1 MKPLYLEMTA
11 FGPYK
16 DTQRIDFTT
25 LGTDGLFLITGDTGA
40 GKTTIFDAI
49 SYALYGLTS
58 MPGRSAGSMRS
69 DFAPESQATIVTF
82 RFSHRGRQYEI
93 MRQPAYT
100 RHLLR
105 GADRSKT
112 TTVPEKAELTGD
124 GIQPVSGAKNVTD
137 QVQNQILHLD
147 HSQFCQVA
155 MIAQGEFRKV
165 LTASTDERTKILQK
179 IFLTEGYQRMSEIL
193 KTRTA
198 SARALRDRS
207 ASVISDRLQTI
218 RPEAEDVQPALFPDA
233 ASGSASADSVSASP
247 VPAPDAASNIA
258 PSGSMAAVSGTD
270 SACAASSSYVKALSQ
285 LQSIASPVDLLSRR
299 EQVLGLLHD
308 ILRSDQVLSAS
319 LAEAISHLQIEAE
332 ALTRRLALAD
342 SDNRKLDEYQ
352 ASQTMKTQLDAQTPS
367 METRRETLTL
377 RKTIRYSVYPFYEQK
392 QRAGKDAA
400 ASAAAY
406 ARSLA
411 AVSEAKSC
419 HEDAEKRYAAAQAE
433 NALLDQKKLELRQ
446 LQDQIPLYSRRNAL
460 QADLETASAAL
471 RQLDEK
477 ALLLQT
483 RLQDHDAL
491 TRKLKDY
498 VTRSADVPLQK
509 KEADVRLQTLEKQR
523 ESLLDLC
530 RRTRQA
536 EKQRVSWERSKKQY
550 VSVRRQYDS
559 QYAALSEAERRLE
572 MNRAGLLAQ
581 ELKDGAPC
589 PVCGSTVHPHPA
601 SPFLPDASDSRVTV
615 TDETVRSLRAKS
627 DLLRQKK
634 DEAAT
639 EAASLKAAAGTASA
653 QLRDDLVR
661 NLSAIQAEIGLQETE
676 IPPEE
681 DIRDDERLPLSRL
694 ETLLTQLQ
702 AALDSSAAAVR
713 QQVET
718 LSLQLANLQLAQKRQ
733 EKAEEE
739 KRQLDTQ
746 KETLRADRE
755 AVVQRQT
762 ACKAALSGL
771 PVLPFPTLKEAEAA
785 VTAAREVCELLSRQI
800 EEAGQKKEAAA
811 RALAASLASSKAT
824 EAQRDKDRLSA
835 LDAAEKLNQKL
846 KETGLLSEEALLE
859 NLCSEEALKEEEQAL
874 SAFDRQQAAATARLK
889 AAQTA
894 AKGLVRSDL
903 GQLRTSQAEL
913 STRLAALR
921 DKKARTE
928 GRIEN
933 NEAARNSICAE
944 YSRLQQQEHSYEMLD
959 KLYRLVS
966 GQTQNVKITFEQY
979 IQETGFDEITRAA
992 NIRLDMITDGRYRFF
1007 RREEIDAG
1015 KKSKN
1020 ALALD
1025 ILDNYTGKKRPV
1037 STLSGGES
1045 FKASLSLALG
1055 LSDSIS
1061 SRAGGITID
1070 SLFIDEGFGSL
1081 DKRQSLSD
1089 AVNMLVSLSTHHKLI
1104 GIISHCD
1111 ELKEQIRRQIVVT
1124 RGRDGSHV
1132 RVVRED

>member
-137 QVQNQILHLD
+137 LVQNQILHLD

-207 ASVISDRLQTI
+207 ASVISDRLQAI
-218 RPEAEDVQPALFPDA
+218 RTGTENAE
-233 ASGSASADSVSASP
+233 
-247 VPAPDAASNIA
+247 
-258 PSGSMAAVSGTD
+258 
-270 SACAASSSYVKALSQ
+270 ALSQ

-299 EQVLGLLHD
+299 EQALGLLDD

-419 HEDAEKRYAAAQAE
+419 HEDAEKRYVAAQAE

-460 QADLETASAAL
+460 QSDLETASAAL

-483 RLQDHDAL
+483 RLQDHDILA
-491 TRKLKDY
+491 RKLKDY
-498 VTRSADVPLQK
+498 ITRSADVPLQK

-559 QYAALSEAERRLE
+559 QYAELSEAERRLE

-713 QQVET
+713 QQAET

-755 AVVQRQT
+755 SVVQRQT

-811 RALAASLASSKAT
+811 RALAASLASSKAA
-824 EAQRDKDRLSA
+824 EAQRDKDRHSA
-835 LDAAEKLNQKL
+835 LDAAEKFDQKL

>member
-137 QVQNQILHLD
+137 LVQNQILHLD

-193 KTRTA
+193 KARAA

-207 ASVISDRLQTI
+207 ASGISDRLQAI
-218 RPEAEDVQPALFPDA
+218 RTGTENAEV
-233 ASGSASADSVSASP
+233 
-247 VPAPDAASNIA
+247 
-258 PSGSMAAVSGTD
+258 
-270 SACAASSSYVKALSQ
+270 LSQ
-285 LQSIASPVDLLSRR
+285 FQSIASPVDLLSRR
-299 EQVLGLLHD
+299 EQVLGLLDD
-308 ILRSDQVLSAS
+308 ILRSDQALSAS

-411 AVSEAKSC
+411 SVSEAQRQ

-433 NALLDQKKLELRQ
+433 NALLDQKKLELKQ

-460 QADLETASAAL
+460 QTDLETASAVL

-498 VTRSADVPLQK
+498 ITRSADVPLQK

-536 EKQRVSWERSKKQY
+536 EKQRISWERSKKQY
-550 VSVRRQYDS
+550 VSFRRQYDS
-559 QYAALSEAERRLE
+559 QYAALSEAERLLE

-601 SPFLPDASDSRVTV
+601 SPFLPGASDSRVAV

-702 AALDSSAAAVR
+702 AAFDSSAAAVR

-811 RALAASLASSKAT
+811 RALAASLASSKAA

-835 LDAAEKLNQKL
+835 LDAAEKLDQKL
-846 KETGLLSEEALLE
+846 KETGLLSEEVLLE

-894 AKGLVRSDL
+894 AKGLVRSDR

-933 NEAARNSICAE
+933 NEAVRNSICAE

-1132 RVVRED
+1132 RVVREAERIKTDALSGCCLPGRNPNSHG

>member
-137 QVQNQILHLD
+137 LVQNQILHLD

-207 ASVISDRLQTI
+207 TSVISDRLQTI
-218 RPEAEDVQPALFPDA
+218 RPGTENAEV
-233 ASGSASADSVSASP
+233 
-247 VPAPDAASNIA
+247 
-258 PSGSMAAVSGTD
+258 
-270 SACAASSSYVKALSQ
+270 LSQ
-285 LQSIASPVDLLSRR
+285 FQSIASPVDLLSRR
-299 EQVLGLLHD
+299 EQVLGLLDD
-308 ILRSDQVLSAS
+308 ILRSDQALSAS

-367 METRRETLTL
+367 METRRKTLTL
-377 RKTIRYSVYPFYEQK
+377 RKTTRYSVYPFYEQK
-392 QRAGKDAA
+392 QRAGKDAS

-411 AVSEAKSC
+411 AVSEAQRQ
-419 HEDAEKRYAAAQAE
+419 HEDAEKQYAAAQTE
-433 NALLDQKKLELRQ
+433 KALLDQKKLELRQ

-460 QADLETASAAL
+460 QADLEAASAAL

-477 ALLLQT
+477 SLLLQT

-559 QYAALSEAERRLE
+559 QYAALSEAERLLE

-733 EKAEEE
+733 EKADEE

-771 PVLPFPTLKEAEAA
+771 PVLSFPTLKEAEAA

-811 RALAASLASSKAT
+811 RALAASLASSKAA

-846 KETGLLSEEALLE
+846 KETGLLSEETLLE

-894 AKGLVRSDL
+894 AKGLVRTDL
-903 GQLRTSQAEL
+903 GQLRASQTEL

-921 DKKARTE
+921 DRKARTE

-933 NEAARNSICAE
+933 NESVRNSICAE

-1089 AVNMLVSLSTHHKLI
+1089 AVNMLISLSTHHKLI

-1132 RVVRED
+1132 QVVRED

>member
-137 QVQNQILHLD
+137 LVQNQILHLD

-207 ASVISDRLQTI
+207 TSVISDRLQTI
-218 RPEAEDVQPALFPDA
+218 RPGTENAEV
-233 ASGSASADSVSASP
+233 
-247 VPAPDAASNIA
+247 
-258 PSGSMAAVSGTD
+258 
-270 SACAASSSYVKALSQ
+270 LSQ
-285 LQSIASPVDLLSRR
+285 FQSIASPVDLLSRR
-299 EQVLGLLHD
+299 EQVLGLLDD
-308 ILRSDQVLSAS
+308 ILRSDQALSAS

-367 METRRETLTL
+367 METRRKTLTL
-377 RKTIRYSVYPFYEQK
+377 RKTTRYSVYPFYEQK
-392 QRAGKDAA
+392 QRAGKDAS

-411 AVSEAKSC
+411 AVSEAQRQ
-419 HEDAEKRYAAAQAE
+419 HEDAEKQYAAAQTE
-433 NALLDQKKLELRQ
+433 KALLDQKKLELRQ

-460 QADLETASAAL
+460 QADLEAASAAL

-477 ALLLQT
+477 SLLLQT

-559 QYAALSEAERRLE
+559 QYAALSEAERLLE

-733 EKAEEE
+733 EKADEE

-771 PVLPFPTLKEAEAA
+771 PVLSFPTLKEAEAA

-811 RALAASLASSKAT
+811 RALAASLASSKAA

-846 KETGLLSEEALLE
+846 KETGLLSEETLLE

-894 AKGLVRSDL
+894 AKGLVRTDL
-903 GQLRTSQAEL
+903 GQLRASQTEL

-921 DKKARTE
+921 DRKARTE

-933 NEAARNSICAE
+933 NESVRNSICAE

-1089 AVNMLVSLSTHHKLI
+1089 AVNMLISLSTHHKLI

>member
-137 QVQNQILHLD
+137 LVQNQILHLD

-207 ASVISDRLQTI
+207 TSVISDRLQTI
-218 RPEAEDVQPALFPDA
+218 RPGTENAEV
-233 ASGSASADSVSASP
+233 
-247 VPAPDAASNIA
+247 
-258 PSGSMAAVSGTD
+258 
-270 SACAASSSYVKALSQ
+270 LSQ
-285 LQSIASPVDLLSRR
+285 FQSIASPVDLLSRR
-299 EQVLGLLHD
+299 EQVLGLLDD
-308 ILRSDQVLSAS
+308 ILRSDQALSAS

-392 QRAGKDAA
+392 QRAGKDAS

-411 AVSEAKSC
+411 AVSEAQRQ
-419 HEDAEKRYAAAQAE
+419 HEDAEKQYAAAQTE
-433 NALLDQKKLELRQ
+433 KALLDQKKLELRQ

-460 QADLETASAAL
+460 QADLEAASAAL

-477 ALLLQT
+477 SLLLQT

-559 QYAALSEAERRLE
+559 QYAALSEAERLLE

-733 EKAEEE
+733 EKADEE

-771 PVLPFPTLKEAEAA
+771 PVLSFPTLKEAEAA

-811 RALAASLASSKAT
+811 RALAASLASSKAA

-846 KETGLLSEEALLE
+846 KETGLLSEETLLE

-894 AKGLVRSDL
+894 AKGLVRTDL
-903 GQLRTSQAEL
+903 GQLRASQTEL

-921 DKKARTE
+921 DRKARTE

-933 NEAARNSICAE
+933 NESVRNSICAE

>member
-137 QVQNQILHLD
+137 LVQNQILHLD

-193 KTRTA
+193 KARAA

-207 ASVISDRLQTI
+207 ASGISDRLQAI
-218 RPEAEDVQPALFPDA
+218 RTGTENAEV
-233 ASGSASADSVSASP
+233 
-247 VPAPDAASNIA
+247 
-258 PSGSMAAVSGTD
+258 
-270 SACAASSSYVKALSQ
+270 LSQ
-285 LQSIASPVDLLSRR
+285 FQSIASPVDLLSRR
-299 EQVLGLLHD
+299 EQVLGLLD
-308 ILRSDQVLSAS
+308 GILRSDQALSAS

-367 METRRETLTL
+367 METRRKTLTL
-377 RKTIRYSVYPFYEQK
+377 RKTTRYSVYPFYEQK

-411 AVSEAKSC
+411 AVSEAQRQ
-419 HEDAEKRYAAAQAE
+419 HEDAEKQYAAAQAE

-460 QADLETASAAL
+460 QSDLEAASAAL

-483 RLQDHDAL
+483 RLQDHDILA
-491 TRKLKDY
+491 RKLKDY
-498 VTRSADVPLQK
+498 ITRSADVPLQK

-523 ESLLDLC
+523 ESLLDLG

-559 QYAALSEAERRLE
+559 QYAALSEAERLLE

-811 RALAASLASSKAT
+811 RALAASLASSKAA

-835 LDAAEKLNQKL
+835 LDAAEKLDQKL
-846 KETGLLSEEALLE
+846 KETGLLSEEVLLE

>member
-93 MRQPAYT
+93 MRQPAYS

-137 QVQNQILHLD
+137 LVQNQILHLD

-207 ASVISDRLQTI
+207 TSVISDRLQTI
-218 RPEAEDVQPALFPDA
+218 RPGTENAEV
-233 ASGSASADSVSASP
+233 
-247 VPAPDAASNIA
+247 
-258 PSGSMAAVSGTD
+258 
-270 SACAASSSYVKALSQ
+270 LSQ
-285 LQSIASPVDLLSRR
+285 FQSIASPVDLLSRR
-299 EQVLGLLHD
+299 EQVLGLLDD
-308 ILRSDQVLSAS
+308 ILRSDQALSAS

-367 METRRETLTL
+367 METRRKTLTL
-377 RKTIRYSVYPFYEQK
+377 RKTTRYSVYPFYEQK
-392 QRAGKDAA
+392 QRAGKDAS

-411 AVSEAKSC
+411 AVSEAQRQ
-419 HEDAEKRYAAAQAE
+419 HEDAEKQYAAAQTE
-433 NALLDQKKLELRQ
+433 KALLDQKKLELRQ

-460 QADLETASAAL
+460 QADLEAASAAL

-477 ALLLQT
+477 SLLLQT

-559 QYAALSEAERRLE
+559 QYAALSEAERLLE

-733 EKAEEE
+733 EKADEE

-771 PVLPFPTLKEAEAA
+771 PVLSFPTLKEAEAA

-811 RALAASLASSKAT
+811 RALAASLASSKAA

-846 KETGLLSEEALLE
+846 KETGLLSEETLLE

-894 AKGLVRSDL
+894 AKGLVRTDL
-903 GQLRTSQAEL
+903 GQLRASQTEL

-921 DKKARTE
+921 DRKARTE

-933 NEAARNSICAE
+933 NESVRNSICAE

-1089 AVNMLVSLSTHHKLI
+1089 AVNMLISLSTHHKLI

-1132 RVVRED
+1132 QVVRED

>member
-137 QVQNQILHLD
+137 LVQNQILHLD

-207 ASVISDRLQTI
+207 TSVISDRLQTI
-218 RPEAEDVQPALFPDA
+218 RPGTENAEV
-233 ASGSASADSVSASP
+233 
-247 VPAPDAASNIA
+247 
-258 PSGSMAAVSGTD
+258 
-270 SACAASSSYVKALSQ
+270 LSQ
-285 LQSIASPVDLLSRR
+285 FQSIASPVDLLSRR
-299 EQVLGLLHD
+299 EQVLGLLDD
-308 ILRSDQVLSAS
+308 ILRSDQALSAS

-367 METRRETLTL
+367 METRRKTLTL
-377 RKTIRYSVYPFYEQK
+377 RKTTRYSVYPFYEQK
-392 QRAGKDAA
+392 QRAGKDAS

-411 AVSEAKSC
+411 AVSEAQRQ
-419 HEDAEKRYAAAQAE
+419 HEDAEKQYAAAQTE
-433 NALLDQKKLELRQ
+433 KALLDQKKLELRQ

-460 QADLETASAAL
+460 QADLEAASAAL

-477 ALLLQT
+477 SLLLQT

-559 QYAALSEAERRLE
+559 QYAALSEAERLLE

-733 EKAEEE
+733 EKADEE

-755 AVVQRQT
+755 AVEQRQT

-771 PVLPFPTLKEAEAA
+771 PVLSFPTLKEAEAA

-811 RALAASLASSKAT
+811 RALAASLASSKAA

-846 KETGLLSEEALLE
+846 KETGLLSEETLLE

-894 AKGLVRSDL
+894 AKGLVRTDL
-903 GQLRTSQAEL
+903 GQLRASQTEL

-921 DKKARTE
+921 DRKARTE

-933 NEAARNSICAE
+933 NESVRNSICAE

-1089 AVNMLVSLSTHHKLI
+1089 AVNMLISLSTHHKLI

-1132 RVVRED
+1132 QVVRED

>member
-137 QVQNQILHLD
+137 LVQNQILHLD

-207 ASVISDRLQTI
+207 TSVISDRLQTI
-218 RPEAEDVQPALFPDA
+218 RPGTENAEV
-233 ASGSASADSVSASP
+233 
-247 VPAPDAASNIA
+247 
-258 PSGSMAAVSGTD
+258 
-270 SACAASSSYVKALSQ
+270 LSQ
-285 LQSIASPVDLLSRR
+285 FQSIASPVDLLSRR
-299 EQVLGLLHD
+299 EQVLGLLDD
-308 ILRSDQVLSAS
+308 ILRSDQALSAS
-319 LAEAISHLQIEAE
+319 LAEAISHLQIETE

-400 ASAAAY
+400 ASSAAY

-483 RLQDHDAL
+483 RLQDHDILA
-491 TRKLKDY
+491 RKLKDY
-498 VTRSADVPLQK
+498 ITRSADVPLQK

-559 QYAALSEAERRLE
+559 QYAALSEAERLLE

-733 EKAEEE
+733 EKADEE

-811 RALAASLASSKAT
+811 RALAASLASSKAA

-846 KETGLLSEEALLE
+846 KETGLLSEETLLE

-894 AKGLVRSDL
+894 AKGLVRTDL
-903 GQLRTSQAEL
+903 GQLRASQTEL

-921 DKKARTE
+921 DRKARTE

-933 NEAARNSICAE
+933 NESVRNSICAE

-1089 AVNMLVSLSTHHKLI
+1089 AVNMLISLSTHHKLI

-1132 RVVRED
+1132 QVVRED

>member
-93 MRQPAYT
+93 MRQPAYS

-137 QVQNQILHLD
+137 LVQNQILHLD

-207 ASVISDRLQTI
+207 TSVISDRLQTI
-218 RPEAEDVQPALFPDA
+218 RPGTENAEV
-233 ASGSASADSVSASP
+233 
-247 VPAPDAASNIA
+247 
-258 PSGSMAAVSGTD
+258 
-270 SACAASSSYVKALSQ
+270 LSQ
-285 LQSIASPVDLLSRR
+285 FQSIASPVDLLSRR
-299 EQVLGLLHD
+299 EQVLGLLDD
-308 ILRSDQVLSAS
+308 ILRSDQALSAS

-367 METRRETLTL
+367 METRRKTLTL
-377 RKTIRYSVYPFYEQK
+377 RKTTRYSVYPFYEQK
-392 QRAGKDAA
+392 QRAGKDAS

-411 AVSEAKSC
+411 AVSEAQRQ
-419 HEDAEKRYAAAQAE
+419 HEDAEKQYAAAQTE
-433 NALLDQKKLELRQ
+433 KALLDQKKLELRQ

-460 QADLETASAAL
+460 QADLEAASAAL

-477 ALLLQT
+477 SLLLQT

-559 QYAALSEAERRLE
+559 QYAALSEAERLLE

-681 DIRDDERLPLSRL
+681 DIRNDERLPLSRL

-733 EKAEEE
+733 EKADEE

-771 PVLPFPTLKEAEAA
+771 PVLSFPTLKEAEAA

-811 RALAASLASSKAT
+811 RALAASLASSKAA

-846 KETGLLSEEALLE
+846 KETGLLSEETLLE

-894 AKGLVRSDL
+894 AKGLVRTDL
-903 GQLRTSQAEL
+903 GQLRASQTEL

-921 DKKARTE
+921 DRKARTE

-933 NEAARNSICAE
+933 NESVRNSICAE

>member
-137 QVQNQILHLD
+137 LVQNQILHLD

-207 ASVISDRLQTI
+207 ASVISDRLQAI
-218 RPEAEDVQPALFPDA
+218 RTGTENAE
-233 ASGSASADSVSASP
+233 
-247 VPAPDAASNIA
+247 
-258 PSGSMAAVSGTD
+258 
-270 SACAASSSYVKALSQ
+270 ALSQ

-299 EQVLGLLHD
+299 EQALGLLDD

-419 HEDAEKRYAAAQAE
+419 HEDAEKRYVAAQAE

-460 QADLETASAAL
+460 QSDLETASAAL

-483 RLQDHDAL
+483 RLQDHDILA
-491 TRKLKDY
+491 RKLKDY
-498 VTRSADVPLQK
+498 ITRSADVPLQK

-559 QYAALSEAERRLE
+559 QYAELSEAERRLE

-713 QQVET
+713 QQAET

-755 AVVQRQT
+755 SVVQRQT

-811 RALAASLASSKAT
+811 RALAASLASSKAA
-824 EAQRDKDRLSA
+824 EAQRDKDRHSA
-835 LDAAEKLNQKL
+835 LDAAEKFDQKL

-1132 RVVRED
+1132 QVVRED

>member
-1 MKPLYLEMTA
+1 MKPLYLKMTA

-137 QVQNQILHLD
+137 LVQNQILHLD

-193 KTRTA
+193 KARAA

-207 ASVISDRLQTI
+207 ASGISDRLQAI
-218 RPEAEDVQPALFPDA
+218 RTGTENAEV
-233 ASGSASADSVSASP
+233 
-247 VPAPDAASNIA
+247 
-258 PSGSMAAVSGTD
+258 
-270 SACAASSSYVKALSQ
+270 LSQ
-285 LQSIASPVDLLSRR
+285 FQSIASPVDLLSRR
-299 EQVLGLLHD
+299 EQVLGLLD
-308 ILRSDQVLSAS
+308 NILRSDQALSAS

-460 QADLETASAAL
+460 QSDLETASAAL

-498 VTRSADVPLQK
+498 ITRSADVPLQK

-536 EKQRVSWERSKKQY
+536 EKQRISWERSKKQY
-550 VSVRRQYDS
+550 VSFRRQYDS
-559 QYAALSEAERRLE
+559 QYAALSEAERLLE

-601 SPFLPDASDSRVTV
+601 SPFLPGASDSRVAV

-702 AALDSSAAAVR
+702 AAFDSSAAAVR

-785 VTAAREVCELLSRQI
+785 ITATREVCELLSRQI
-800 EEAGQKKEAAA
+800 EEAGQKKEAAT
-811 RALAASLASSKAT
+811 RALAASLASSKAA

-835 LDAAEKLNQKL
+835 LDAAEKLDQKL
-846 KETGLLSEEALLE
+846 KETGLLSEEVLLE

-933 NEAARNSICAE
+933 NEAVRNSICAE

-1055 LSDSIS
+1055 LSDNIS

>member
-25 LGTDGLFLITGDTGA
+25 LGADGLFLITGDTGA

-137 QVQNQILHLD
+137 LVQNQILHLD

-207 ASVISDRLQTI
+207 ASVISDRLQAI
-218 RPEAEDVQPALFPDA
+218 RTGTENAE
-233 ASGSASADSVSASP
+233 
-247 VPAPDAASNIA
+247 
-258 PSGSMAAVSGTD
+258 
-270 SACAASSSYVKALSQ
+270 ALSQ

-299 EQVLGLLHD
+299 EQALGLLDD

-419 HEDAEKRYAAAQAE
+419 HEDAEKRYVAAQAE

-460 QADLETASAAL
+460 QSDLETASAAL

-483 RLQDHDAL
+483 RLQDHDILA
-491 TRKLKDY
+491 RKLKDY
-498 VTRSADVPLQK
+498 ITRSADVPLQK

-559 QYAALSEAERRLE
+559 QYAELSEAERRLE

-713 QQVET
+713 QQAET

-755 AVVQRQT
+755 SVVQRQT

-811 RALAASLASSKAT
+811 RALAASLASSKAA
-824 EAQRDKDRLSA
+824 EAQRDKDRHSA
-835 LDAAEKLNQKL
+835 LDAAEKFDQKL

>member
-193 KTRTA
+193 KARAA

-207 ASVISDRLQTI
+207 ASGISDRLQAI
-218 RPEAEDVQPALFPDA
+218 RTGTENAEV
-233 ASGSASADSVSASP
+233 
-247 VPAPDAASNIA
+247 
-258 PSGSMAAVSGTD
+258 
-270 SACAASSSYVKALSQ
+270 LSQ
-285 LQSIASPVDLLSRR
+285 FQSIASPVDLLSRR
-299 EQVLGLLHD
+299 EQVLGLLD
-308 ILRSDQVLSAS
+308 GILRSDQALSAS

-367 METRRETLTL
+367 METRRKTLTL
-377 RKTIRYSVYPFYEQK
+377 RKTTRYSVYPFYEQK

-411 AVSEAKSC
+411 AVSEAQRQ
-419 HEDAEKRYAAAQAE
+419 HEDAEKQYAAAQAE

-446 LQDQIPLYSRRNAL
+446 LQDQIPLYSRRDAL
-460 QADLETASAAL
+460 QADLEAASSAL

-483 RLQDHDAL
+483 RLQDHDILA
-491 TRKLKDY
+491 RKLKDY
-498 VTRSADVPLQK
+498 ITRSADVPLQK

-523 ESLLDLC
+523 ESLLDLG

-559 QYAALSEAERRLE
+559 QYAALSDAERLLE

-601 SPFLPDASDSRVTV
+601 SPFLPDASGSRVTV

-676 IPPEE
+676 IPSEA

-811 RALAASLASSKAT
+811 RALAASLASSKAA

-835 LDAAEKLNQKL
+835 LDAAEKLDQKL
-846 KETGLLSEEALLE
+846 KETGLLSEEVLLE

>member
-207 ASVISDRLQTI
+207 TSVISDRLQTI
-218 RPEAEDVQPALFPDA
+218 RPGTENAEV
-233 ASGSASADSVSASP
+233 
-247 VPAPDAASNIA
+247 
-258 PSGSMAAVSGTD
+258 
-270 SACAASSSYVKALSQ
+270 LSQ
-285 LQSIASPVDLLSRR
+285 FQSIASPVDLLSRR

-367 METRRETLTL
+367 METRRKTLTL
-377 RKTIRYSVYPFYEQK
+377 RKMTRYSVYPFYEQK

-411 AVSEAKSC
+411 AVSEAQRQ
-419 HEDAEKRYAAAQAE
+419 HEDAEKQYAAAQAE

-460 QADLETASAAL
+460 QSDLETASAAL

-483 RLQDHDAL
+483 RLQDHDILA
-491 TRKLKDY
+491 RKLKDY
-498 VTRSADVPLQK
+498 ITRSADVPLQK

-559 QYAALSEAERRLE
+559 QYAELSEAERRLE

-653 QLRDDLVR
+653 QLRYDLVR

-713 QQVET
+713 QQAET

-733 EKAEEE
+733 EKADEE

-755 AVVQRQT
+755 SVVQRQT

-771 PVLPFPTLKEAEAA
+771 PVLSFPTLKEAEAA

-811 RALAASLASSKAT
+811 RALAASLASSKAA

-835 LDAAEKLNQKL
+835 LDAAEKLDQKL

>member
-137 QVQNQILHLD
+137 LVQNQILHLD

-193 KTRTA
+193 KARAA

-207 ASVISDRLQTI
+207 ASGISDRLQAI
-218 RPEAEDVQPALFPDA
+218 RTGTENAEV
-233 ASGSASADSVSASP
+233 
-247 VPAPDAASNIA
+247 
-258 PSGSMAAVSGTD
+258 
-270 SACAASSSYVKALSQ
+270 LSQ
-285 LQSIASPVDLLSRR
+285 FQSIASPVDLLSRR
-299 EQVLGLLHD
+299 EQVLGLLDD
-308 ILRSDQVLSAS
+308 ILRSDQALSAS

-400 ASAAAY
+400 ASSAAY

-460 QADLETASAAL
+460 QSDLEAASAAL

-536 EKQRVSWERSKKQY
+536 EKQRISWERSKKQY

-559 QYAALSEAERRLE
+559 QYAALSEAECRLE

-811 RALAASLASSKAT
+811 RALAASLASSKAA

>member
-137 QVQNQILHLD
+137 LVQNQILHLD

-193 KTRTA
+193 KARAA

-207 ASVISDRLQTI
+207 ASGISDRLQAI
-218 RPEAEDVQPALFPDA
+218 RTGTENAEV
-233 ASGSASADSVSASP
+233 
-247 VPAPDAASNIA
+247 
-258 PSGSMAAVSGTD
+258 
-270 SACAASSSYVKALSQ
+270 LSQ
-285 LQSIASPVDLLSRR
+285 FQSIASPVDLLSRR
-299 EQVLGLLHD
+299 EQVLGLLDD
-308 ILRSDQVLSAS
+308 ILRSDQALSAS

-411 AVSEAKSC
+411 AVSEAQRQ
-419 HEDAEKRYAAAQAE
+419 HEDAEKQYAAAQAE

-460 QADLETASAAL
+460 QTDLETASAVL

-498 VTRSADVPLQK
+498 ITRSADVPLQK

-536 EKQRVSWERSKKQY
+536 EKQRISWERSKKQY
-550 VSVRRQYDS
+550 VSFRRQYDS
-559 QYAALSEAERRLE
+559 QYAALSEAERLLE

-601 SPFLPDASDSRVTV
+601 SPFLPGASDSRVAV

-811 RALAASLASSKAT
+811 RALAASLASSKAA
-824 EAQRDKDRLSA
+824 EAQRDKDRLSV
-835 LDAAEKLNQKL
+835 LDAAEKFDQKL
-846 KETGLLSEEALLE
+846 KETGLLSEETLLE

>member
-137 QVQNQILHLD
+137 LVQNQILHLD

-207 ASVISDRLQTI
+207 TSVISDRLQTI
-218 RPEAEDVQPALFPDA
+218 RPGTENAEV
-233 ASGSASADSVSASP
+233 
-247 VPAPDAASNIA
+247 
-258 PSGSMAAVSGTD
+258 
-270 SACAASSSYVKALSQ
+270 LSQ
-285 LQSIASPVDLLSRR
+285 FQSIASPVDLLSRR
-299 EQVLGLLHD
+299 EQVLGLLDD
-308 ILRSDQVLSAS
+308 ILRSDQALSAS

-411 AVSEAKSC
+411 AVSEAQRQ
-419 HEDAEKRYAAAQAE
+419 HEDAEKQYAAAQTE
-433 NALLDQKKLELRQ
+433 KALLDQKKLELRQ

-460 QADLETASAAL
+460 QADLEAASAAL

-477 ALLLQT
+477 SLLLQT

-559 QYAALSEAERRLE
+559 QYAALSEAERLLE

-733 EKAEEE
+733 EKADEE

-771 PVLPFPTLKEAEAA
+771 PVLSFPTLKEAEAA

-811 RALAASLASSKAT
+811 RALAASLASSKAA

-846 KETGLLSEEALLE
+846 KETGLLSEETLLE

-894 AKGLVRSDL
+894 AKGLVRTDL
-903 GQLRTSQAEL
+903 GQLRASQTEL

-921 DKKARTE
+921 DRKARTE

-933 NEAARNSICAE
+933 NESVRNSICAE

-1132 RVVRED
+1132 QVVRED

>member
-137 QVQNQILHLD
+137 LVQNQILHLD

-207 ASVISDRLQTI
+207 ASGISDRLQAI
-218 RPEAEDVQPALFPDA
+218 RTGTENAEV
-233 ASGSASADSVSASP
+233 
-247 VPAPDAASNIA
+247 
-258 PSGSMAAVSGTD
+258 
-270 SACAASSSYVKALSQ
+270 LSQ
-285 LQSIASPVDLLSRR
+285 FQSIASPVDLLSRR
-299 EQVLGLLHD
+299 EQVLGLLDD
-308 ILRSDQVLSAS
+308 ILRSDQALSAS

-367 METRRETLTL
+367 METRRKTLTL
-377 RKTIRYSVYPFYEQK
+377 RKTTRYSVYPFYEQK
-392 QRAGKDAA
+392 QRAGKDAS

-411 AVSEAKSC
+411 AVSEAQRQ
-419 HEDAEKRYAAAQAE
+419 HEDAEKQYAAAQAE

-483 RLQDHDAL
+483 RLQDHDILA
-491 TRKLKDY
+491 RKLKDY
-498 VTRSADVPLQK
+498 ITRSADVPLQK

-536 EKQRVSWERSKKQY
+536 EKQRISWERSKKQY

-746 KETLRADRE
+746 KETLQADRE

-811 RALAASLASSKAT
+811 RALAASLASSKAA

-846 KETGLLSEEALLE
+846 KETGLLSEETLLE

>member
-193 KTRTA
+193 KARAA

-207 ASVISDRLQTI
+207 ASGISDRLQAI
-218 RPEAEDVQPALFPDA
+218 RTGTENAEV
-233 ASGSASADSVSASP
+233 
-247 VPAPDAASNIA
+247 
-258 PSGSMAAVSGTD
+258 
-270 SACAASSSYVKALSQ
+270 LSQ
-285 LQSIASPVDLLSRR
+285 FQSIASPVDLLSRR

-319 LAEAISHLQIEAE
+319 LAEAISHLQIETE

-419 HEDAEKRYAAAQAE
+419 HEDAEKRYVAAQAE

-460 QADLETASAAL
+460 QTDLETASAVL

-498 VTRSADVPLQK
+498 ITRSADVPLQK

-550 VSVRRQYDS
+550 VSFRRQYDS
-559 QYAALSEAERRLE
+559 QYAALSEAERLLE

-601 SPFLPDASDSRVTV
+601 SPFLPGASDSRVAV

-702 AALDSSAAAVR
+702 AAFDSSAAAVR

-811 RALAASLASSKAT
+811 RALAASLASSKAA

-835 LDAAEKLNQKL
+835 LDAAEKLDQKL
-846 KETGLLSEEALLE
+846 KETGLLSEEVLLE

-933 NEAARNSICAE
+933 NEAVRNSICAE

-1055 LSDSIS
+1055 LSDNIS

>member
-93 MRQPAYT
+93 MRQPVYT

-193 KTRTA
+193 KARAA

-207 ASVISDRLQTI
+207 ASGISDRLQAI
-218 RPEAEDVQPALFPDA
+218 RTGTENAEV
-233 ASGSASADSVSASP
+233 
-247 VPAPDAASNIA
+247 
-258 PSGSMAAVSGTD
+258 
-270 SACAASSSYVKALSQ
+270 LSQ
-285 LQSIASPVDLLSRR
+285 FQSIASPVDLLSRR
-299 EQVLGLLHD
+299 EQVLGLLDD
-308 ILRSDQVLSAS
+308 ILRSDQALSAS

-411 AVSEAKSC
+411 AVSEAKRQ

-460 QADLETASAAL
+460 QTDLETASAVL

-498 VTRSADVPLQK
+498 ITRSADVPLQK

-550 VSVRRQYDS
+550 VSFRRQYDS
-559 QYAALSEAERRLE
+559 QYAALSEAERLLE

-601 SPFLPDASDSRVTV
+601 SPFLPGASDSRVAV

-811 RALAASLASSKAT
+811 RALAASLASSKAA
-824 EAQRDKDRLSA
+824 EAQRDKDRLSV
-835 LDAAEKLNQKL
+835 LDAAEKFDQKL
-846 KETGLLSEEALLE
+846 KETGLLSEETLLE

>member
-1 MKPLYLEMTA
+1 MKPLYLKMTA

-137 QVQNQILHLD
+137 LVQNQILHLD

-193 KTRTA
+193 KARAA

-207 ASVISDRLQTI
+207 ASGISDRLQAI
-218 RPEAEDVQPALFPDA
+218 RTGTENAEV
-233 ASGSASADSVSASP
+233 
-247 VPAPDAASNIA
+247 
-258 PSGSMAAVSGTD
+258 
-270 SACAASSSYVKALSQ
+270 LSQ
-285 LQSIASPVDLLSRR
+285 FQSIASPVDLLSRR
-299 EQVLGLLHD
+299 EQVLGLLD
-308 ILRSDQVLSAS
+308 NILRSDQALSAS

-460 QADLETASAAL
+460 QSDLETASAAL

-498 VTRSADVPLQK
+498 ITKSADVPLQK

-536 EKQRVSWERSKKQY
+536 EKQRISWERSKKQY
-550 VSVRRQYDS
+550 VSFRRQYDS
-559 QYAALSEAERRLE
+559 QYAALSEAERLLE

-601 SPFLPDASDSRVTV
+601 SPFLPGASDSRVAV

-702 AALDSSAAAVR
+702 AAFDSSAAAVR

-785 VTAAREVCELLSRQI
+785 VTATREVCELLSRQI

-811 RALAASLASSKAT
+811 RALAASLASSKAA

-835 LDAAEKLNQKL
+835 LDAAEKLDQKL
-846 KETGLLSEEALLE
+846 KETGLLSEEVLLE

-933 NEAARNSICAE
+933 NEAVRNSICAE

-1055 LSDSIS
+1055 LSDNIS

>member
-137 QVQNQILHLD
+137 LVQNQILHLD

-207 ASVISDRLQTI
+207 ASVISDRLQAI
-218 RPEAEDVQPALFPDA
+218 RTGTENAE
-233 ASGSASADSVSASP
+233 
-247 VPAPDAASNIA
+247 
-258 PSGSMAAVSGTD
+258 
-270 SACAASSSYVKALSQ
+270 ALSQ

-299 EQVLGLLHD
+299 EQALGLLDD

-419 HEDAEKRYAAAQAE
+419 HEDAEKRYVAAQAE

-460 QADLETASAAL
+460 QSDLETASAAL

-483 RLQDHDAL
+483 RLQDHDILA
-491 TRKLKDY
+491 RKLKDY
-498 VTRSADVPLQK
+498 ITRSADVPLQK

-523 ESLLDLC
+523 ESLLDLG

-559 QYAALSEAERRLE
+559 QYAELSEAERRLE

-713 QQVET
+713 QQAET

-755 AVVQRQT
+755 SVVQRQT

-811 RALAASLASSKAT
+811 RALAASLASSKAA
-824 EAQRDKDRLSA
+824 EAQRDKDRHSA
-835 LDAAEKLNQKL
+835 LDAAEKFDQKL